1 MSYLKNNKMNGN
13 NKNNMDKDVK
23 AKKSIKQLMME
34 VPQES
39 DPNSLKAQL
48 EATFQVKDK
57 GDQAQADATI
67 TGKRKRTTNLK
78 IKDLLAA

>member
-1 MSYLKNNKMNGN
+1 MNGN

-39 DPNSLKAQL
+39 DQNSLKAQL

>member
-1 MSYLKNNKMNGN
+1 MNGN
-13 NKNNMDKDVK
+13 NKNNMDKEMK

-39 DPNSLKAQL
+39 DPNSLKAEL

-57 GDQAQADATI
+57 GEHSQADATI
-67 TGKRKRTTNLK
+67 TGKRKRKTNLK